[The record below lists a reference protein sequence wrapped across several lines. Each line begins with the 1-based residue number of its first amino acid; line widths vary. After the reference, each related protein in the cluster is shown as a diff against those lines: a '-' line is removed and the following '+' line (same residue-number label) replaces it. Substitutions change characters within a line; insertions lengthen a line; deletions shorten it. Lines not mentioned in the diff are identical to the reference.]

1 MTVLHET
8 ALHKT
13 VLLDEAVVGLSI
25 KAGGNYVDATFGRGG
40 HSRKILSQLDATGKL
55 LVIDQDMAAID
66 VATKLAENDNRVKVE
81 HGAFEQLTDMIAK
94 HFTGQVDGILFDL
107 GVSSPQLDQVDRGF
121 SFSQNGPL
129 DMRMDTTTGETA
141 AVWLN
146 RADWQEMSKVFWR
159 YGEEK
164 NATKIAKEIVI
175 YRAEIKP
182 LETTGELV
190 EIVEKINTYSKKHPA
205 TRTFQAIRIHLNREL
220 EQVKKVLPVAI
231 SCLKTGG
238 RLVVIS
244 FHSLEDRIVKRYFK
258 QYASAGKYD
267 KRMPIAPV
275 ASADL
280 KIIGKPIKASTA
292 QLQHNPRARS
302 AIMRIVE
309 KL

>member
-1 MTVLHET
+1 MT
-8 ALHKT
+8 ALHET
-13 VLLDEAVVGLSI
+13 VLLDEAVVGLNI

-40 HSRKILSQLDATGKL
+40 HSRKILSQLGAGQL
-55 LVIDQDMAAID
+55 LVVDQDMTAID

-81 HGAFEQLTDMIAK
+81 HGAFEQLTDMVAK
-94 HFTGQVDGILFDL
+94 HFTDKVDGILFDL
-107 GVSSPQLDQVDRGF
+107 GVSSPQLDQADRGF

-141 AVWLN
+141 AAWLN
-146 RADWQEMSKVFWR
+146 QADWKEMSKVFWR
-159 YGEEK
+159 YGEEQ

-175 YRAEIKP
+175 YREEIKP

-190 EIVEKINTYSKKHPA
+190 GIVEKINKYSKKHPA

-231 SCLKTGG
+231 SCLKKGG

-244 FHSLEDRIVKRYFK
+244 FHSLEDRIVKRCFK
-258 QYASAGKYD
+258 QYSNTGKYD

-275 ASADL
+275 TSADL
-280 KIIGKPIKASTA
+280 KIIGKPIRASIA